1 MVNQNGNDKTKP
13 NGSVKEEKQQASQE
27 KKSGEQNVDATQQYK
42 ELQDRLLRLAA
53 EFDNYKKRAAKDIE
67 NSKIA
72 GKAELINK
80 LLSVVD
86 EFELAMIAISKINDE
101 SMAKG
106 IEMVYANLIGTL
118 KSTGLKEIPTNST
131 YNPYNHE
138 VIMVQESDRNEGTIL
153 QTVKK
158 GYLLNDVLLRPAS
171 VIIAGK
177 KTDKK

>member
-1 MVNQNGNDKTKP
+1 MVNQNGSEQAKP
-13 NGSVKEEKQQASQE
+13 DGAAKEESQQAPQE
-27 KKSGEQNVDATQQYK
+27 KKSGETEDQAQQCK
-42 ELQDRLLRLAA
+42 ELQDRILRLAA
-53 EFDNYKKRAAKDIE
+53 EFDNYKKRIKSDLDSAK
-67 NSKIA
+67 SK
-72 GKAELINK
+72 GTAELARA
-80 LLSVVD
+80 LLPIID
-86 EFELAMIAISKINDE
+86 EFELAMMAISKTNDE
-101 SMAKG
+101 NMAKG

-118 KSTGLKEIPTNST
+118 KSTGLKEIPTNGA

-138 VIMVQESDRNEGTIL
+138 VIMVQESDKNEGTIL